1 MQARTPV
8 ARRRGRH
15 ARSLRRV
22 AGLLAG
28 LAAVGTALA
37 QAPACKVLTEEH
49 GLWALPGCEVV
60 DGRPRIAAD
69 SLAYLPF
76 DDHGLA
82 AVYAADSFH
91 YVTRDGRS
99 QAVLTWDS
107 GPDYVEDG
115 LLRGRIGQRVGYFTA
130 ALEQAFPA
138 TFDFAWP
145 FADGIARV
153 CNGCRPGTPDG
164 EGHTPVEGGHWFH
177 INRQGIAVPEPPI
190 P

>member
-1 MQARTPV
+1 MPTRTPA

-15 ARSLRRV
+15 ARP
-22 AGLLAG
+22 LLLAAG
-28 LAAVGTALA
+28 LAWAGTALA
-37 QAPACKVLTEEH
+37 QAPACQVLTDEH

-60 DGRPRIAAD
+60 DGAPRIAA
-69 SLAYLPF
+69 SVLP
-76 DDHGLA
+76 DLPYDADGLA
-82 AVYAADSFH
+82 AVYAAGSFH
-91 YVTRDGRS
+91 YVTRTGRS

-107 GPDYVEDG
+107 GPDYVEEG
-115 LLRGRIGQRVGYFTA
+115 LLRGRIGPRVGYFTA

-145 FADGIARV
+145 FADGIAQV

-177 INRQGIAVPEPPI
+177 INRQGIRVPEPPT